1 MSDRQQKLDTRL
13 FKLLFL
19 VTAGIVVTQTLGMD
33 SLTSYLFLLTFP
45 LTVVLWL
52 RSVRQKLTMLD
63 LIMVGTVALAVLSVM
78 INAAVTTTMPGF
90 SYIKKLI
97 MFAMT
102 LMFLQTCYRVRVER
116 SVVAM
121 LFRMADLLTIYFIIL
136 FVTQP
141 TTSYLLNGRLSAY
154 LTFRFSNPNL
164 TALFLSCLYMLE
176 LYRLF
181 TPEKWYWKLIH
192 ILMAVCLAVFIVL
205 TQSRNVMLILVLF
218 TAICAGMILRRKKR
232 LRMGKVLAL
241 VIAIFPGVF
250 ALVYIAIVNTP
261 WVRETFSFLVD
272 EGKGLDSRLEIWEN
286 GLKYM
291 SSFPFL
297 GAYSEISNG
306 TGSFQM
312 HNTHMDIAC
321 SYGVPVLILVCYLL
335 WRYLNQEDRIYTSK
349 ESFTYLL
356 GFACAILMGIGE
368 AALFSGG
375 LGVYVL
381 IGCFLLM
388 ANHQTGEGDLE

>member
-13 FKLLFL
+13 FKLLFF
-19 VTAGIVVTQTLGMD
+19 VTAGIVVTQTMGQD
-33 SLTSYLFLLTFP
+33 TLTSYLFLLTFP

-52 RSVRQKLTMLD
+52 RSVRRSLTMLD
-63 LIMVGTVALAVLSVM
+63 LLMVATVAVAVLSVM
-78 INAAVTTTMPGF
+78 INAAATTTMPGF

-102 LMFLQTCYRVRVER
+102 LMYLQTCYRLRVER
-116 SVVAM
+116 SVIKM
-121 LFRMADLLTIYFIIL
+121 LFIMADVLTLYFAFL

-141 TTSYLLNGRLSAY
+141 TTTYLLNGRLSAY

-181 TPEKWYWKLIH
+181 TPEKVGWKLLH
-192 ILMAVCLAVFIVL
+192 ILFALLLATFIVL
-205 TQSRNVMLILVLF
+205 TQSRNVMLILVMF
-218 TAICAGMILRRKKR
+218 TAVCVGMILRRKKR
-232 LRMGKVLAL
+232 LRMGKWLAL
-241 VIAIFPGVF
+241 LIAVFPGVF
-250 ALVYIAIVNTP
+250 ALLYIAVVNTP
-261 WVRETFSFLVD
+261 WVRETFAFLVD

-286 GLKYM
+286 GLQYLG
-291 SSFPFL
+291 SFPFL

-306 TGSFQM
+306 TGTFQM

-321 SYGVPVLILVCYLL
+321 SYGVPVLIMTCYLL
-335 WRYLNQEDRIYTSK
+335 WRYLHQDNRIYTSK

-356 GFACAILMGIGE
+356 GFVSAVLMGIGE

-381 IGCFLLM
+381 IGSFLLM
-388 ANHQTGEGDLE
+388 ANQRQEGDLE

>member
-1 MSDRQQKLDTRL
+1 MSERQRKLDTRL
-13 FKLLFL
+13 FKLLFW
-19 VTAGIVVTQTLGMD
+19 VTAGIVVTQTLGLD

-63 LIMVGTVALAVLSVM
+63 LVVLATVGLAVLSVM
-78 INAAVTTTMPGF
+78 VNAAYTTTMPGF

-97 MFAMT
+97 MFTMT
-102 LMFLQTCYRVRVER
+102 LMFLQTCYRVRVDE
-116 SVVAM
+116 SVITM
-121 LFRMADLLTIYFIIL
+121 IFRMADILTVYFILL
-136 FVTQP
+136 FFTQP
-141 TTSYLLNGRLSAY
+141 TTVYMLNGRISSY

-164 TALFLSCLYMLE
+164 TALFLSCLYMME

-181 TPEKWYWKLIH
+181 TPEKWGWKLLH
-192 ILMAVCLAVFIVL
+192 VLMAVFLAVFIVL
-205 TQSRNVMLILVLF
+205 TQSRNVMLILVAF
-218 TAICAGMILRRKKR
+218 TAVCVLMILRRKKR
-232 LRMGKVLAL
+232 LRMGKALAAL
-241 VIAIFPGVF
+241 IAVFPGLF
-250 ALVYIAIVNTP
+250 ALAYIGLVNTP

-297 GAYSEISNG
+297 GAYSEISHG
-306 TGSFQM
+306 TGNFQM

-321 SYGVPVLILVCYLL
+321 SYGLPVLVLVCYLL
-335 WRYLNQEDRIYTSK
+335 WRYLNQENRIYHSK

-356 GFACAILMGIGE
+356 GFAAAVLMGIGE

-375 LGVYVL
+375 LGVYVF
-381 IGCFLLM
+381 ICSFLLM
-388 ANHQTGEGDLE
+388 ANHRNKEDLE

>member
-1 MSDRQQKLDTRL
+1 MSDRQQKIDTIL

-19 VTAGIVVTQTLGMD
+19 VTAGIVVAQTMGQD

-52 RSVRQKLTMLD
+52 RSVRRSLTMLD
-63 LIMVGTVALAVLSVM
+63 LIMVTTVAIAVLSVM
-78 INAAVTTTMPGF
+78 INAAATTTMPGF

-102 LMFLQTCYRVRVER
+102 LMYLQTCYRLRVER
-116 SVVAM
+116 SVIKM
-121 LFRMADLLTIYFIIL
+121 LFIMADVLTLYFTFL

-141 TTSYLLNGRLSAY
+141 TTTYLLNGRLSAY

-181 TPEKWYWKLIH
+181 TPEKLGWKLLH
-192 ILMAVCLAVFIVL
+192 ILFALLLATFIVL
-205 TQSRNVMLILVLF
+205 TQSRNVMLILVMF
-218 TAICAGMILRRKKR
+218 TAVCVGMILRRKKR
-232 LRMGKVLAL
+232 LRMGKWLAML
-241 VIAIFPGVF
+241 IAVFPGVF
-250 ALVYIAIVNTP
+250 ALLYIAVVNTP
-261 WVRETFSFLVD
+261 WVRETFAFLVD

-286 GLKYM
+286 GLQYLG
-291 SSFPFL
+291 SFPFL

-306 TGSFQM
+306 TGTFQM

-321 SYGVPVLILVCYLL
+321 SYGVPVLIMTCYLL
-335 WRYLNQEDRIYTSK
+335 WRYLHQDNRIYTSK

-356 GFACAILMGIGE
+356 GFVSAVLMGIGE

-381 IGCFLLM
+381 IGSFLLM
-388 ANHQTGEGDLE
+388 ANQRQEGDLE

>member
-1 MSDRQQKLDTRL
+1 MSDRQQKIDTIL

-19 VTAGIVVTQTLGMD
+19 VTAGIVVTQTMGQD

-52 RSVRQKLTMLD
+52 RSVRRSLTMLD
-63 LIMVGTVALAVLSVM
+63 LIMVATVAVAVLSVM
-78 INAAVTTTMPGF
+78 INAAATTTMPGF

-102 LMFLQTCYRVRVER
+102 LMYLQTCYRLRVER
-116 SVVAM
+116 SVIKM
-121 LFRMADLLTIYFIIL
+121 LFIMADVLTLYFTFL

-141 TTSYLLNGRLSAY
+141 TTTYLLNGRLSAY

-181 TPEKWYWKLIH
+181 TPEKLGWKLLH
-192 ILMAVCLAVFIVL
+192 IFFALLLATFIVL
-205 TQSRNVMLILVLF
+205 TQSRNVMLILVAF
-218 TAICAGMILRRKKR
+218 TVVCVGMILRRKKR
-232 LRMGKVLAL
+232 LRMGKWLAML
-241 VIAIFPGVF
+241 IAIFPGVF
-250 ALVYIAIVNTP
+250 ALLYIAVVNTP
-261 WVRETFSFLVD
+261 WVRETFAFLVD
-272 EGKGLDSRLEIWEN
+272 EGKGLDSRLEIWEI
-286 GLKYM
+286 GLHYLG
-291 SSFPFL
+291 SFPFL

-306 TGSFQM
+306 TGTFQM

-321 SYGVPVLILVCYLL
+321 SYGVPVLIMTCYLL
-335 WRYLNQEDRIYTSK
+335 WRYLHQDNRIYTSK

-356 GFACAILMGIGE
+356 GFVSAVLMGIGE

-381 IGCFLLM
+381 IGSFLLM
-388 ANHQTGEGDLE
+388 ANQRQEENLE